1 MAGIIVIFLLCVFAR
16 VVFVFWKEAFLIE
29 GNSKASVKKVKRVRL
44 FLIGI
49 ITVIILVVA
58 LINSIFFT
66 TEQQIGFTTFLGKN
80 TIIENAG
87 MHFKIPFLAKSYIM
101 DGTTQGMPIGYQMD
115 NDESVYEDSLMITSD
130 FNFINMDFYVEYRI
144 SPPIKYHYSTSDPE
158 AFLENIAL
166 AAIRNTVGQV
176 DVDSAM
182 TTGKSEIESKVL
194 DDIILEL
201 DKHQTGLT
209 VSNISIQDTEA
220 PTEEVQAAFKAVED
234 AKQGAS
240 TAVNEANKYT
250 NERIPEAEAAA
261 SKIKSSAEATHTER
275 VNQASEEVAKFNA
288 IYDEYQ
294 KNPEVI
300 KQRLYL
306 DTLGEVL
313 PNMEI
318 VIGDGKV
325 IYVTGNGE
333 KSLADVEMEG
343 NNEK

>member
-1 MAGIIVIFLLCVFAR
+1 
-16 VVFVFWKEAFLIE
+16 
-29 GNSKASVKKVKRVRL
+29 
-44 FLIGI
+44 
-49 ITVIILVVA
+49 
-58 LINSIFFT
+58 
-66 TEQQIGFTTFLGKN
+66 
-80 TIIENAG
+80 
-87 MHFKIPFLAKSYIM
+87 
-101 DGTTQGMPIGYQMD
+101 MPIGYQMD

-144 SPPIKYHYSTSDPE
+144 SDPIKYHYSTSDPE

-261 SKIKSSAEATHTER
+261 SKIKSSAEATRTER

>member
-1 MAGIIVIFLLCVFAR
+1 M
-16 VVFVFWKEAFLIE
+16 
-29 GNSKASVKKVKRVRL
+29 
-44 FLIGI
+44 
-49 ITVIILVVA
+49 
-58 LINSIFFT
+58 
-66 TEQQIGFTTFLGKN
+66 
-80 TIIENAG
+80 
-87 MHFKIPFLAKSYIM
+87 
-101 DGTTQGMPIGYQMD
+101 
-115 NDESVYEDSLMITSD
+115 
-130 FNFINMDFYVEYRI
+130 
-144 SPPIKYHYSTSDPE
+144 
-158 AFLENIAL
+158 

-261 SKIKSSAEATHTER
+261 SKIKSSAEATRTER

-333 KSLADVEMEG
+333 KSLADVEMED

>member
-1 MAGIIVIFLLCVFAR
+1 M
-16 VVFVFWKEAFLIE
+16 
-29 GNSKASVKKVKRVRL
+29 
-44 FLIGI
+44 
-49 ITVIILVVA
+49 
-58 LINSIFFT
+58 
-66 TEQQIGFTTFLGKN
+66 
-80 TIIENAG
+80 
-87 MHFKIPFLAKSYIM
+87 
-101 DGTTQGMPIGYQMD
+101 
-115 NDESVYEDSLMITSD
+115 
-130 FNFINMDFYVEYRI
+130 
-144 SPPIKYHYSTSDPE
+144 
-158 AFLENIAL
+158 
-166 AAIRNTVGQV
+166 
-176 DVDSAM
+176 
-182 TTGKSEIESKVL
+182 
-194 DDIILEL
+194 
-201 DKHQTGLT
+201 
-209 VSNISIQDTEA
+209 
-220 PTEEVQAAFKAVED
+220 ED

-261 SKIKSSAEATHTER
+261 SKIKSSAEATRTER

>member
-144 SPPIKYHYSTSDPE
+144 SDPIKYHYSTSDPE
-158 AFLENIAL
+158 AFLEN
-166 AAIRNTVGQV
+166 
-176 DVDSAM
+176 S
-182 TTGKSEIESKVL
+182 
-194 DDIILEL
+194 
-201 DKHQTGLT
+201 DK
-209 VSNISIQDTEA
+209 
-220 PTEEVQAAFKAVED
+220 
-234 AKQGAS
+234 
-240 TAVNEANKYT
+240 KY
-250 NERIPEAEAAA
+250 
-261 SKIKSSAEATHTER
+261 SWS
-275 VNQASEEVAKFNA
+275 
-288 IYDEYQ
+288 
-294 KNPEVI
+294 
-300 KQRLYL
+300 
-306 DTLGEVL
+306 G
-313 PNMEI
+313 
-318 VIGDGKV
+318 
-325 IYVTGNGE
+325 
-333 KSLADVEMEG
+333 
-343 NNEK
+343 